1 MLAIDQAPGL
11 LLLMR
16 LQLMML
22 LLHLLIW
29 LLLMQLS
36 LLMMLMLLL
45 VLLLLMLLLLLSRD
59 GVLKLV
65 EGGHL
70 LDVLQGGVRG
80 RNWRGRLGDGD
91 VADLPVHSHCHGLQG
106 GSRS

>member
-45 VLLLLMLLLLLSRD
+45 MLLLLMLLLLLSRD

-80 RNWRGRLGDGD
+80 RNWRGRLSDGD

>member
-36 LLMMLMLLL
+36 LLMMLM
-45 VLLLLMLLLLLSRD
+45 LLLMLLLLLSRD

>member
-45 VLLLLMLLLLLSRD
+45 MLLLLMLLLLLSRD

-91 VADLPVHSHCHGLQG
+91 VADLPVYAHGHRLQG
-106 GSRS
+106 GARA

>member
-45 VLLLLMLLLLLSRD
+45 MLLLLMLLLLLSRD

>member
-1 MLAIDQAPGL
+1 
-11 LLLMR
+11 MR

-45 VLLLLMLLLLLSRD
+45 MLLLLMLLLLLSRD